1 MKKFLKIL
9 VGIGIAIGIIY
20 YMAVLILVEGIH

>member
-20 YMAVLILVEGIH
+20 YMAVLILVGGIH